1 MKRARSLVISAHL
14 EETMRVKSLVIT
26 ATVLALAAPAFGQG
40 AQQNR
45 NRSQNYRTQSRAPVA
60 TQPSNNPFSNP
71 IGQGVPP
78 AVSANP
84 NLNSNRT
91 YPSR

>member
-1 MKRARSLVISAHL
+1 MRLKPLVI
-14 EETMRVKSLVIT
+14 I
-26 ATVLALAAPAFGQG
+26 ATVVSLAGPAFAQST
-40 AQQNR
+40 QQNR
-45 NRSQNYRTQSRAPVA
+45 NRSQTYTTRARTPVA

-91 YPSR
+91 NPSR

>member
-1 MKRARSLVISAHL
+1 MLPLRLLVIAL
-14 EETMRVKSLVIT
+14 LVF
-26 ATVLALAAPAFGQG
+26 ASPALAQG
-40 AQQNR
+40 TQQQGVKNR
-45 NRSQNYRTQSRAPVA
+45 PQNSIAGSRAPVA
-60 TQPSNNPFSNP
+60 TQPSNNPFQNP

-91 YPSR
+91 NIAR

>member
-1 MKRARSLVISAHL
+1 MLPLRLLLIAPLVFASP
-14 EETMRVKSLVIT
+14 
-26 ATVLALAAPAFGQG
+26 ALAQG
-40 AQQNR
+40 TQQQGVK
-45 NRSQNYRTQSRAPVA
+45 NRSQQNTISGSRTPVA
-60 TQPSNNPFSNP
+60 TQPSNNPFQNP

-91 YPSR
+91 NIPR